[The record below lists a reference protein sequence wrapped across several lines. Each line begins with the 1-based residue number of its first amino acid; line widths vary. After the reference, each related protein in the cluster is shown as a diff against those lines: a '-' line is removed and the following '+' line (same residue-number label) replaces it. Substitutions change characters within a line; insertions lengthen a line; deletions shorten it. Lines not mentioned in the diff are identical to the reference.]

1 MDWDGF
7 AAEGRAVLDEVAERL
22 RPRVEE
28 AVRICTTALR
38 TGGRILA
45 CGNGGSAADAQHL
58 AAELVNR
65 FLVNR
70 PAYASIAL
78 TTDTSTITS
87 IANDTDFTQ
96 IFSRQIEAIGAEGDV
111 LVIFSTSGRSP
122 NVLRAAQAARDRG
135 LQVIGITGRGG
146 GPLAELC
153 DCQLDVSASMSTPRI
168 QEGHLLILH
177 ALCERIEEDM
187 VQDAP

>member
-1 MDWDGF
+1 MDWDRF
-7 AAEGRAVLDEVAERL
+7 AAESRAVLDEVTGRL
-22 RPRVEE
+22 RPGIEE

-87 IANDTDFTQ
+87 IANDADYTQ
-96 IFSRQIEAIGAEGDV
+96 IFSRQIEAIGVEGDV

-122 NVLRAAQAARDRG
+122 NVIRAAQAARDRG
-135 LQVIGITGRGG
+135 LQVVGITGRGG

-153 DCQLDVSASMSTPRI
+153 DCQLDIAASLATPRI

-187 VQDAP
+187 EQEAP

>member
-7 AAEGRAVLDEVAERL
+7 AAEGRAVLDEVAEHL
-22 RPRVEE
+22 RPRIEE

-87 IANDTDFTQ
+87 IANDADFSQ
-96 IFSRQIEAIGAEGDV
+96 VFSRQIEAIGAEGDV

-122 NVLRAAQAARDRG
+122 NVLCAAQAARDRG

-146 GPLAELC
+146 GPLADLC
-153 DCQLDVSASMSTPRI
+153 DCQLDISASNSTPRI

>member
-1 MDWDGF
+1 MDWTAF
-7 AAEGRAVLDEVAERL
+7 AADSRAVLEEVSGRL
-22 RPRVEE
+22 RPRIED

-65 FLVNR
+65 FLLNR
-70 PAYASIAL
+70 PAYASLAL

-87 IANDTDFTQ
+87 IANDADYAQ
-96 IFSRQIEAIGAEGDV
+96 IFSRQVEALGAEGDV

-122 NVLRAAQAARDRG
+122 NVIHAARAARDRRMP
-135 LQVIGITGRGG
+135 VIGITGRGG
-146 GPLAELC
+146 GALAELC
-153 DCQLDVSASMSTPRI
+153 DCQLDISASKSTPRI
-168 QEGHLLILH
+168 QEGHLMILH
-177 ALCERIEEDM
+177 ALCERIEEVM
-187 VQDAP
+187 EQTAP